1 MTVLQMHT
9 FIKGKDNR
17 EKIKENKKKKKEKRK
32 DTREGTGR
40 RGEDKGICMLF
51 PKCPIFYA

>member
-17 EKIKENKKKKKEKRK
+17 EKIKEEKKKGEEEGYERR
-32 DTREGTGR
+32 DREERGR
-40 RGEDKGICMLF
+40 
-51 PKCPIFYA
+51 